1 MILIIDDR
9 LLGTEEVSLICF
21 GLGYLNWV
29 LLLLQL
35 SKKVSIVTTV
45 VAGVNLLILESLKI
59 DLINISH

>member
-1 MILIIDDR
+1 MIIDDR

-35 SKKVSIVTTV
+35 STKVSIVTTV